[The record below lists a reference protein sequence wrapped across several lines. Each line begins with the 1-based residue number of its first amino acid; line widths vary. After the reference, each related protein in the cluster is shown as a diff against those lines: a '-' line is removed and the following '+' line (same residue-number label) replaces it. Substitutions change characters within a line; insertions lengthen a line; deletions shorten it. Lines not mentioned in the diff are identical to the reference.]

1 MTPPYSLTLMVLA
14 CLTRYFGVGPNYPT
28 DVGLDGNCRK
38 TWYWNILYLNNIV
51 DTDNMVINL
60 ISSL

>member
-1 MTPPYSLTLMVLA
+1 MVTA

-60 ISSL
+60 ISSS